1 MTQPSLVKNLHHT
14 RTPPGDPQQVS
25 LTLRSPF
32 SMEGPGA
39 ELKGHEGSLIFGK
52 GHFHL
57 LAKNCQTHFQAVS
70 IFLTE
75 YFACG
80 AVTKP
85 RGRTHRD
92 LAENIKKL
100 KKWMSVNRTWF
111 FTFLKNSRN
120 SLFILFFRV
129 FGTT

>member
-1 MTQPSLVKNLHHT
+1 MKKIKQIYNLT
-14 RTPPGDPQQVS
+14 NNS
-25 LTLRSPF
+25 
-32 SMEGPGA
+32 GA

-100 KKWMSVNRTWF
+100 EKWMSVTG
-111 FTFLKNSRN
+111 FL
-120 SLFILFFRV
+120 LF
-129 FGTT
+129 

>member
-1 MTQPSLVKNLHHT
+1 MLPSVITSMHTKRVFNDVKSKFFTLL
-14 RTPPGDPQQVS
+14 GDYCF
-25 LTLRSPF
+25 T
-32 SMEGPGA
+32 GA

-100 KKWMSVNRTWF
+100 EKWMSVTG
-111 FTFLKNSRN
+111 FL
-120 SLFILFFRV
+120 LF
-129 FGTT
+129 